1 MSFECTTAKRLCEQ
15 NTSRDVSKLD
25 HVLSPVPYP
34 LSPSPVFL
42 TTLIIAQAVTIGSVT
57 ARPGEK
63 ASGFL
68 DVPAG
73 VDSATRIPISILRG
87 RQPGPALALVA
98 GTHGSEVAPI
108 IALQRVR
115 EALDPANDLR
125 GTIILVHIANLPS
138 FVHRTIYRNPW
149 DQMNLNRVYPGKPNG
164 TVTERIAHAITAQII
179 AKSDYLV
186 DMHAG
191 DGNEAL
197 RPYTYWNDQRVDK
210 RVDSLAKLMA
220 LAWGNDHIII
230 DTSRPRDPAASV
242 YTTNTANLRGKP
254 AITTEIGYLG
264 VPDEEMIVR
273 NYRSVLRL
281 LRHLDMLPG
290 PKEYVEAP
298 LWIDRSEVL
307 TSPESGTW
315 HALVRPG
322 ETVQKG
328 TPLGRLTDY
337 FGNEIALSRS
347 PMTGVVL
354 CIVGT
359 PAMSK
364 GEPVGMVGHVVEQ
377 R

>member
-1 MSFECTTAKRLCEQ
+1 MLLIAL
-15 NTSRDVSKLD
+15 
-25 HVLSPVPYP
+25 VL
-34 LSPSPVFL
+34 
-42 TTLIIAQAVTIGSVT
+42 AQTVTIGSVT
-57 ARPGEK
+57 ARAGEK

-68 DVPAG
+68 DVPPG

-87 RQPGPALALVA
+87 RQPGPTLALVA

-115 EALDPANDLR
+115 EVLDPVNDLR
-125 GTIILVHIANLPS
+125 GTLILVHIANLPS

-149 DQMNLNRVYPGKPNG
+149 DQKNLNRVYPGKPNG
-164 TVTERIAHAITAQII
+164 TVTERIAHAITTQII
-179 AKSDYLV
+179 DKADYLV

-191 DGNEAL
+191 DGNESL
-197 RPYTYWNDQRVDK
+197 RPYTYWSDLGVDK

-230 DTSRPRDPAASV
+230 DTGRPRDPAASV

-264 VPDEEMIVR
+264 VPDEEMIGR
-273 NYRSVLRL
+273 NYRSVVRL

-290 PKEYVEAP
+290 PKEYVDAP

-315 HALVRPG
+315 HALVRRG

-337 FGNEIALSRS
+337 FGKEIALVRS
-347 PMTGVVL
+347 TMTGVVL
-354 CIVGT
+354 YVVGT
-359 PAMSK
+359 PAISK
-364 GEPVGMVGHVVEQ
+364 GEPVGMVGHIVEQ

>member
-1 MSFECTTAKRLCEQ
+1 MLLAAL
-15 NTSRDVSKLD
+15 
-25 HVLSPVPYP
+25 VL
-34 LSPSPVFL
+34 
-42 TTLIIAQAVTIGSVT
+42 AQSVTVGSVT
-57 ARPGEK
+57 ARSGEK
-63 ASGFL
+63 VSGFL
-68 DVPAG
+68 EVPAG

-87 RQPGPALALVA
+87 RQPGPTLALVA

-115 EALDPANDLR
+115 EIIAPAGDLR
-125 GTIILVHIANLPS
+125 GTLILVHIANLPS

-149 DQMNLNRVYPGKPNG
+149 DQKNLNRVYPGKPNG
-164 TVTERIAHAITAQII
+164 TVTERIAYAITTQII
-179 AKSDYLV
+179 DKADYLV

-191 DGNEAL
+191 DGNESL
-197 RPYTYWNDQRVDK
+197 RPYTYWSDLGVDK

-230 DTSRPRDPAASV
+230 DTGRPRDPAASV

-264 VPDEEMIVR
+264 VPDEEMIAR
-273 NYRSVLRL
+273 NYRSVVRL

-315 HALVRPG
+315 HALVRRG

-337 FGNEIALSRS
+337 FGKEIALVRS
-347 PMTGVVL
+347 TMTGVVL
-354 CIVGT
+354 YVVGT

-364 GEPVGMVGHVVEQ
+364 GEPVGMVGHIVEQ